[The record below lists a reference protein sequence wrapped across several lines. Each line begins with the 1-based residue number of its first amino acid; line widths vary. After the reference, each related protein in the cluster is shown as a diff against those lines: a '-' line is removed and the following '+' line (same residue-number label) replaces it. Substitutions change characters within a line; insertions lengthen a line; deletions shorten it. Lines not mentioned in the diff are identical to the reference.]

1 MTDLRLRNVEVDGEV
16 VNVTVSRRVIST
28 ISSPATEGARD
39 RGDEAAVIDGHGG
52 ALLPGLW
59 DHHIHL
65 LALAAARRS
74 VDLGGVAGRVD
85 LRPLRDATE
94 LAAPGQWIRAVGYY
108 PTDGHDLDRYGLD
121 LIAPDHPVR
130 VQHSS
135 GAMWI
140 LNSVAL
146 SDLDLDTAP
155 DGVELDDEG
164 RPTGRLYGA
173 DDWLTPQLHATDPP
187 DLTDVGTEL
196 ARYGVVGVTDATPFN
211 STDGL
216 AALARAAED
225 IPQHVVA
232 TGGPVLADHPFPTR
246 VRRGPVKLLLAD
258 HSLPTLDDVTV
269 WIDRAHRAKRPVM
282 IHCVTRASLVLA
294 LSAWDQ
300 AGSFTGDR
308 IEHGSVIP
316 PELDRSIARHRL
328 TVVTQPNFIAER
340 GDRYLDEVDAEDIAH
355 LYPCRRL
362 LDQGIRVGGSTDAP
376 FGHPDPWTAIAA
388 ATQRISPSGRRVGD
402 DRPLTVERALELFLT
417 APDDPGGRPRLIEP
431 GRPADLCLLDRPVAD
446 VRATVAAGAADP
458 AMVAATII
466 SGDPV
471 HVRR

>member
-1 MTDLRLRNVEVDGEV
+1 
-16 VNVTVSRRVIST
+16 
-28 ISSPATEGARD
+28 
-39 RGDEAAVIDGHGG
+39 
-52 ALLPGLW
+52 
-59 DHHIHL
+59 
-65 LALAAARRS
+65 
-74 VDLGGVAGRVD
+74 
-85 LRPLRDATE
+85 
-94 LAAPGQWIRAVGYY
+94 
-108 PTDGHDLDRYGLD
+108 
-121 LIAPDHPVR
+121 
-130 VQHSS
+130 
-135 GAMWI
+135 
-140 LNSVAL
+140 
-146 SDLDLDTAP
+146 
-155 DGVELDDEG
+155 
-164 RPTGRLYGA
+164 
-173 DDWLTPQLHATDPP
+173 
-187 DLTDVGTEL
+187 
-196 ARYGVVGVTDATPFN
+196 
-211 STDGL
+211 
-216 AALARAAED
+216 
-225 IPQHVVA
+225 
-232 TGGPVLADHPFPTR
+232 
-246 VRRGPVKLLLAD
+246 
-258 HSLPTLDDVTV
+258 
-269 WIDRAHRAKRPVM
+269 M